1 MKHLLSLL
9 ISLCHIICFT
19 QTPIQKEKAKKL
31 IFEYMQEN
39 LNDIKNYQ
47 AVSTI
52 MFRDSSKYESSLE
65 ALKNQLN
72 IQNINSELSS
82 MQSLLDTKSD
92 YYTKYDSLQVK

>member
-1 MKHLLSLL
+1 MKYLLFLL
-9 ISLCHIICFT
+9 ISFSHIICFS

-65 ALKNQLN
+65 ALKNQLD